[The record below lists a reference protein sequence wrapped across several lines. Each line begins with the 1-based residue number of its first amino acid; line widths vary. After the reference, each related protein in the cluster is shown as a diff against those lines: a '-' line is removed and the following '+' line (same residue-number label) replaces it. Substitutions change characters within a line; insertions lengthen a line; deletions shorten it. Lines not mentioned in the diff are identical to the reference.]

1 MKRSKP
7 AVAVLGST
15 ALILAAC
22 SSETGDETS
31 SDGIQVTTSIYP
43 LEYVAEEVG
52 GDHVSV
58 TSLTPPGSDDHS
70 LELSPRQVNNLS
82 NVDLVVT
89 LSGYQAAM
97 DDALG
102 AAEVSRVIDA
112 ADHIELI
119 EDIDHSGHDH
129 SGDVAEEQEASQDA
143 HDAASEEAEAH
154 EDHDHADEEDHEGHD
169 HSEEGSSDDVNPTED
184 DHSDHDHANE
194 DTTTEDD
201 HSDHDHES
209 EVTDDAAAAQ
219 ESLQDAH
226 DAASEE
232 AEEHSHD
239 GHDHSGPDPHFWLDP
254 TQLALLAEP
263 VAEQLA
269 EIDPDNAD
277 EYRANAEQ
285 LIADMEALDG
295 DFHEGLAQCESD
307 TFVVSHEAFGYLAN
321 AYDLDQQ
328 GIAGLEIDTEPS
340 PRRVAEV
347 TALIEEAGVS
357 LIFATSEA
365 EMSVTGALAEEAGV
379 DVDILDAGA
388 TQLDENVDY
397 EALMRTNLDK
407 LQNALDCR

>member
-1 MKRSKP
+1 MKRLKP

-31 SDGIQVTTSIYP
+31 SDGIKVTTSIYP

-112 ADHIELI
+112 ADHIKLI

-129 SGDVAEEQEASQDA
+129 SGDIAEEQESLQDA

-154 EDHDHADEEDHEGHD
+154 EDHDHTDEDTA
-169 HSEEGSSDDVNPTED
+169 TED
-184 DHSDHDHANE
+184 DHS
-194 DTTTEDD
+194 
-201 HSDHDHES
+201 DHES

-277 EYRANAEQ
+277 EYRANAQQ

>member
-1 MKRSKP
+1 MKRLKP

-112 ADHIELI
+112 ADHIKLI

-154 EDHDHADEEDHEGHD
+154 EDHDHTDEEDHE
-169 HSEEGSSDDVNPTED
+169 
-184 DHSDHDHANE
+184 
-194 DTTTEDD
+194 
-201 HSDHDHES
+201 
-209 EVTDDAAAAQ
+209 
-219 ESLQDAH
+219 
-226 DAASEE
+226 
-232 AEEHSHD
+232 